1 MKVEPLI
8 LGLCSETLNG
18 GWDSQVGNKQLT
30 QTGLAKITT
39 KTQEEDSLPENNAQ
53 ITLEIDFRTGM
64 IFYTYTI

>member
-18 GWDSQVGNKQLT
+18 GQDSQVGNKQLT

-39 KTQEEDSLPENNAQ
+39 KTQQFDSLREVYAE
-53 ITLEIDFRTGM
+53 ITLEIDFK
-64 IFYTYTI
+64 Y